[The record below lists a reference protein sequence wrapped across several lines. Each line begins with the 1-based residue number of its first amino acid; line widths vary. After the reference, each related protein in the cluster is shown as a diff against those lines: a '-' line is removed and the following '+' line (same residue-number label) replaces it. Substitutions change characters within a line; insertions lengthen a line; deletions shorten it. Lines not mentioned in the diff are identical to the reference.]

1 MRRRR
6 LSSGSIDE
14 RPQPWRRTLY
24 AITIAQTLAIVGF
37 SLRVPFLPFYLQ
49 DLGAKSIDE
58 ATIWSGLLSAGGAGV
73 MTITAPVWGV
83 ISDRH
88 GRKPM
93 VLRAMFAAS
102 ITVGL
107 MAVATAPWH
116 LLVLRLIEGGL
127 AGTVTASTALVA
139 AAAPKERLGFSLG
152 LVQTAVFSGSS
163 LGPLI
168 GGVLADQI
176 GYRPTFLVS
185 SAMLLTGGLIVVF
198 LVQERFERQPAGP
211 ERGIAALRAGAAWM
225 LAPLMVTMI
234 GMLFIIRLASSAV
247 QPIIPLYVAV
257 IGHEAAQNASTLAGF
272 ALGILGLT
280 SAVSAVYL
288 GRLGDQMG
296 HKRILVACIFAAG
309 LLYLPMAAVQAPWH
323 LIVLQGLFGIAA
335 GGLIP
340 AANALVGAATA
351 PERRGALY
359 GVTSAA
365 SSFGGF
371 IGPLAGAGIAASL
384 GFRVT
389 FIAVAVLLLALGVV
403 AVRVFSRQRSMED
416 AAVRSMVG

>member
-6 LSSGSIDE
+6 ESSGSIDE
-14 RPQPWRRTLY
+14 RPISWRRTLY

-58 ATIWSGLLSAGGAGV
+58 ATIWSGLLSAGAAGV
-73 MTITAPVWGV
+73 MTITAPFWGV
-83 ISDRH
+83 ISDRR

-116 LLVLRLIEGGL
+116 LLALRLIEGGL

-163 LGPLI
+163 LGPLF

-185 SAMLLTGGLIVVF
+185 SGMLLAAGLIVVF
-198 LVQERFERQPAGP
+198 LVHERFERQPRGP

-225 LAPLMVTMI
+225 LAPLMITMI

-288 GRLGDQMG
+288 GRLGDRLG
-296 HKRILVACIFAAG
+296 HRRILVVCIFAAG

-323 LIVLQGLFGIAA
+323 LIVLQGLFGVAA

-340 AANALVGAATA
+340 AANALVGAATE

-359 GVTSAA
+359 GMTSAA

-371 IGPLAGAGIAASL
+371 IGPLAGAGIAATL

-389 FIAVAVLLLALGVV
+389 FLGVAMLLLALGIV
-403 AVRVFSRQRSMED
+403 AVRVFSRQTETD
-416 AAVRSMVG
+416 DVPVGSTA